1 MADAGSL
8 GVVVLA
14 AGLGTRM
21 RSQQAKVLH
30 ELGGRPL
37 LRYPLAAV
45 GTLDPDRVVVV
56 VGHQAD
62 AVRKVAEASG
72 LRGLETAVQA
82 EQRGTGHAVRCAA
95 PALDGF
101 DGDVMILYG
110 DAPLIR
116 PATLKRLLD
125 AHRDQQADITLL
137 TMRFSDPT
145 GYGRIVRES
154 DGRVRGIVEQKDATE
169 AERAITEVNPGF
181 YCVRAEVLLPLLA
194 QLRSDNAQGE
204 FYLTDVVGLAAQAGR
219 RVVTVETDR
228 PEELAGINTRVELAR
243 METQLRAETVERL
256 MAAGVTFED
265 PATAYVGPDVTIGA
279 DTIVGPNVTLRGR
292 TRIGGGCRLD
302 GTSWLTDATLADGV
316 HLRFGCVVEEAEIG
330 PGAIIG
336 PFARLRPGTQLAE
349 RVHIGNFVE
358 TKKARVGAG
367 TKANHLTYLGDCEI
381 GPDTNVGAGT
391 ITCNYDGFAK
401 HKTTIG
407 ARVQIGSDT
416 QLVAPV
422 TVGDDAYIAAGTT
435 VTKDVPGGALAV
447 SRVPVRFVEGWTV
460 RRRARASGAPNPAP
474 VPAKPAKKKSASK
487 AVTPRRTKTETRRTA
502 VAATSARKTA
512 RPRAKVAKATA
523 KTRRRR

>member
-1 MADAGSL
+1 MIRAATVTDAGLL

-21 RSQQAKVLH
+21 RSKRAKVLH

-45 GTLDPDRVVVV
+45 GTLDPERVVVV

-62 AVRKVAEASG
+62 AVRAAAEASS
-72 LRGLETAVQA
+72 LRGMRTALQA
-82 EQRGTGHAVRCAA
+82 EQRGTGHAVRCAV
-95 PALDGF
+95 PALEGF
-101 DGDVMILYG
+101 DGDVVILYG

-116 PATLKRLLD
+116 PESLRRLVD
-125 AHRDQQADITLL
+125 THRDRHADLTML

-145 GYGRIVRES
+145 GYGRIVREP

-194 QLRSDNAQGE
+194 ELRSDNAQGE
-204 FYLTDVVGLAAQAGR
+204 FYLTDVVGLAAQAGK
-219 RVVTVETDR
+219 RVETVELDD
-228 PEELAGINTRVELAR
+228 PDEAAGINTRVELAR
-243 METQLRAETVERL
+243 METRLRAETVERL

-265 PATAYVGPDVTIGA
+265 PATAYIGPDATIGP
-279 DTIVGPNVTLRGR
+279 DTVVGPNVTMRGR
-292 TRIGGGCRLD
+292 TRVGSGCRLD
-302 GTSWLTDATLADGV
+302 GTSWLNDAVLADGV

-330 PGAIIG
+330 RDAIIG

-358 TKKARVGAG
+358 TKKAVVGAG

-391 ITCNYDGFAK
+391 ITCNYDGFK
-401 HKTTIG
+401 KYKTTIG

-422 TVGDDAYIAAGTT
+422 TVGDDAYVGAGTT
-435 VTKDVPGGALAV
+435 VTKDVPEGALAV
-447 SRVPVRFVEGWTV
+447 SRTPVRFIEGWTA
-460 RRRARASGAPNPAP
+460 RRRAIAKGVAPAP
-474 VPAKPAKKKSASK
+474 APKPAKPAKKSPRAAAK
-487 AVTPRRTKTETRRTA
+487 AP
-502 VAATSARKTA
+502 ARQTA
-512 RPRAKVAKATA
+512 RPRAKVAKQKPKA
-523 KTRRRR
+523 KPRAKASRRRR